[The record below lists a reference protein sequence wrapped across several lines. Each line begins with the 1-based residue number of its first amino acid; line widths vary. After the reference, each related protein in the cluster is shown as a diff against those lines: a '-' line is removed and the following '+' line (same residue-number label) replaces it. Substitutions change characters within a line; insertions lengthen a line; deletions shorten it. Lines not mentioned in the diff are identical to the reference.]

1 MGRTWEWCDE
11 GGRQRKQQLRG
22 ESKRRDRLEGYHLEL
37 GAVVAAKNACCG
49 RPAFAPIEIGRL
61 MMWAGRGPDAMC
73 LWRNLRSLGL
83 LGYSRGLWEGNEE
96 GISAKGMIG
105 DKRRWKRSCIMIC
118 RDLEHVGGCRLV
130 CGCIAIKR

>member
-37 GAVVAAKNACCG
+37 GVVVAAKTARCG
-49 RPAFAPIEIGRL
+49 RPVFAPIEIGRL
-61 MMWAGRGPDAMC
+61 MMRAGLRLDAMC

-83 LGYSRGLWEGNEE
+83 VGCNGGPWEGNGEGESAEE
-96 GISAKGMIG
+96 RNEVGVNEQATAEG
-105 DKRRWKRSCIMIC
+105 DNKI
-118 RDLEHVGGCRLV
+118 
-130 CGCIAIKR
+130 